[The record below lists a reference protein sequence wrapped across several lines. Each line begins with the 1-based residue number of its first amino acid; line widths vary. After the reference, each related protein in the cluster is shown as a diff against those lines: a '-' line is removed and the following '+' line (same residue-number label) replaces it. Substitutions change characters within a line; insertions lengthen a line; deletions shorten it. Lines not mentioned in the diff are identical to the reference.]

1 MSTLI
6 IFCAA
11 PKIRCVLGQYRTA
24 TTSLLWPAQESVS
37 SPVFRSHTLTVRS
50 ENKQRK
56 SFKII
61 EWRWCPD
68 QSKKQKKKTRF
79 ARYSFSRNV
88 FPVKKYFLFMF
99 LHKVEIAWRSV
110 LWLLVKC
117 FFTLLLDRIL
127 TEFFVYILK
136 KANVMA
142 GFRQFL
148 RILSSWRANVML
160 CNPPPVSREKL
171 KRKNGSN
178 IP

>member
-68 QSKKQKKKTRF
+68 QSKKQKQKTRF

-99 LHKVEIAWRSV
+99 LHKV
-110 LWLLVKC
+110 
-117 FFTLLLDRIL
+117 DRLKIRFVASREMLCYTVTRWIL

-148 RILSSWRANVML
+148 RVLSSWRANVML

-171 KRKNGSN
+171 KRKTGSN